1 MDNYRSSSDGL
12 IIGAVALI
20 FFIMIFVGISM
31 SMRGP
36 SQCGLYGHRA
46 PKYLSLNPNQAGE
59 TGLGFIKPPTLEIVD
74 DEPKQTLITDLSVQ
88 EQKDVLN
95 LVRPELTEQQR
106 ELLRQRFIQTFGP
119 PRDTENRHT
128 KLTNEQR
135 KDVLNLTRPDL
146 TSTAKE
152 NLAKTGPTSSTKE
165 TSLTTTKKKEIVEL
179 TRPDL
184 KNHEKQTLVNNTPIK
199 SESNPVTSERRRDRL
214 QVADT
219 KPLVSETLQGDRV
232 KKSNVTSTGRGGS
245 QVQLSKAIGRGVT
258 GETGVADTIRRNEEI
273 RKQNLNM
280 DNVRTETSFKKAR
293 LAGKIGILNEKHPEF
308 LQNTNYSPDN
318 AYNIATSLITDEGP
332 LDSYFRNLDCSQ
344 FGAKDF
350 VPDFHPCNEKLRQES
365 QKRMEILNTR
375 ANEGFVRRAVV
386 DTVAPFRGPVGRA
399 IEGPRRF
406 V

>member
-46 PKYLSLNPNQAGE
+46 PKYLSLNPNQAEG
-59 TGLGFIKPPTLEIVD
+59 
-74 DEPKQTLITDLSVQ
+74 DED
-88 EQKDVLN
+88 
-95 LVRPELTEQQR
+95 QR
-106 ELLRQRFIQTFGP
+106 
-119 PRDTENRHT
+119 
-128 KLTNEQR
+128 
-135 KDVLNLTRPDL
+135 
-146 TSTAKE
+146 
-152 NLAKTGPTSSTKE
+152 
-165 TSLTTTKKKEIVEL
+165 
-179 TRPDL
+179 
-184 KNHEKQTLVNNTPIK
+184 
-199 SESNPVTSERRRDRL
+199 VTSERRRERL
-214 QVADT
+214 QVSDT
-219 KPLVSETLQGDRV
+219 KPLESETLQGDRI
-232 KKSNVTSTGRGGS
+232 KKANVTSTGRGGS